1 MATWIAVSSEV
12 PSYTSAWA
20 QDFRFR
26 HCLVR
31 LFMWFYS
38 SLQLMT
44 FIWIDWFVKSD
55 VTPWQLTLMTVNAAH
70 LVSWLSVYMVHL
82 CWVCAGLGRAFWISW
97 LSVLLQCLCISYHGW
112 TIARK
117 DVWCY
122 VCAKNCFPHFT
133 LPPLVVTYHPGLT
146 NLSRIGRKHLNPSH
160 LQQIEGSHPRHT
172 NNSLQTAQ
180 EYKRPTRSGKKKWTH
195 HPLPRIP

>member
-97 LSVLLQCLCISYHGW
+97 LSVLLQSLCISYHGW

-146 NLSRIGRKHLNPSH
+146 NLSRIRWRDWERPPYTDERS
-160 LQQIEGSHPRHT
+160 PVRHQ
-172 NNSLQTAQ
+172 NKEDGEPCCRAFLPAGPLR
-180 EYKRPTRSGKKKWTH
+180 ERPGGERYWED
-195 HPLPRIP
+195 P